1 MPKLKRHGKE
11 EYTFGTVLMAEVR
24 GTEGIGSVS
33 CSCINFLLKKKK
45 TQEEKAQNTY
55 GRAMALAVCNSM
67 LHYFLHV
74 YNFR

>member
-1 MPKLKRHGKE
+1 
-11 EYTFGTVLMAEVR
+11 MAEVR

-33 CSCINFLLKKKK
+33 CSCINFLLKKKKKKK

-67 LHYFLHV
+67 LHYFLQV